1 MILIFVETDLL
12 EEAER
17 TITQE
22 EGLKELVKIS
32 TESEDQPEAS
42 LMVNRQFIRVSL
54 NWRQGIPPYLI
65 TNELPYHPQNL
76 LGLIFLQLGA
86 YEKASLYL
94 NDNPH
99 LREALLAAQQMQY
112 GTTSHIQS
120 STLAEAN
127 HISAFEHYRQLHNQ
141 AVLLHYGGGQQ
152 NYSLEYVVR
161 LYGKALAASPDDEY
175 FAFTSRQLSDLL
187 LDTAQLEQ
195 AEEIVRQAWQ
205 RRTLSE
211 QAHYAL
217 QSNLIQILLRKLQ
230 PPYSKI
236 QLAEIT
242 VLLKEN
248 LRYYEKTAQSLEVGM
263 LSMDAAWVA
272 QLKDNFSEGLA
283 CINQAIR
290 LFEQEDVPELEG
302 DAWIRKGT
310 LLYAWAQ
317 KGQPFHQQ
325 AIDSYQHALK
335 IFSREAAPYVYA
347 DIHHHLALI
356 YTEMPASREKKS
368 MLYAI
373 ATKSFQEAL
382 AFFTKEQFPYEYSCV
397 CNNYGNAL
405 IKFPHSNYQ
414 STAEK
419 ALFYF
424 EEAISLRHAE
434 LYPYERATSL
444 LNMLEAYWQ
453 IPLDTQ
459 DRKLNLQRWR
469 QMHAIAKEVIGLV
482 PDKDSVLREQ
492 AENHLSALE
501 KAKNTY
507 A

>member
-17 TITQE
+17 TIAQE
-22 EGLKELVKIS
+22 EGLHELVQI
-32 TESEDQPEAS
+32 TNRAEDQSKAS
-42 LMVNRQFIRVSL
+42 LLVHRQFIQVSL

-65 TNELPYHPQNL
+65 TNQLSYHPQNL

-94 NDNPH
+94 EEYPQ
-99 LREALLAAQQMQY
+99 LTEALLAAQQMQY
-112 GTTSHIQS
+112 GNISHIQP
-120 STLAEAN
+120 TALANAN
-127 HISAFEHYRQLHNQ
+127 KLSVFDHYRQLHNQ
-141 AVLLHYGGGQQ
+141 AVLLHYGGQQ
-152 NYSLEYVVR
+152 QSHNLEDVVKF
-161 LYGKALAASPDDEY
+161 YGKALAAAPDDEY
-175 FAFTSRQLSDLL
+175 YAFTSRQLSDLL
-187 LDTAQLEQ
+187 LDTARIEH

-205 RRTLSE
+205 RILSE
-211 QAHYAL
+211 QAHHAL
-217 QSNLIQILLRKLQ
+217 QFNLIQILIRKLQ
-230 PPYSKI
+230 PPYPKI

-248 LRYYEKTAQSLEVGM
+248 LSYYEKTAQSLELGM

-290 LFEQEDVPELEG
+290 LFEKEDVPELEG

-335 IFSREAAPYVYA
+335 IFSQDAAPYVYA

-356 YTEMPASREKKS
+356 YSEMPASREKKS

-373 ATKSFQEAL
+373 ASKSFQEAL
-382 AFFTKEQFPYEYSCV
+382 AFFTKAQFPYEYGCV

-414 STAEK
+414 STTEK
-419 ALFYF
+419 ALSYF
-424 EEAISLRHAE
+424 EEALSVRHAE
-434 LYPYERATSL
+434 QYPYERATSL

-459 DRKLNLQRWR
+459 DRNLNLQRWS
-469 QMHAIAKEVIGLV
+469 QMYTMAKEVISLI

-492 AENHLSALE
+492 AENHLSSLE
-501 KAKNTY
+501 KAKNSY